1 MKNIIFLNALT
12 EVQGVIENLSEKL
25 KTTTVW
31 MMTFGFPW
39 EISKYCSIYISVVS
53 VEPFYVSEVFKSVWP
68 KNVQL
73 C

>member
-31 MMTFGFPW
+31 MMTFGFP
-39 EISKYCSIYISVVS
+39 
-53 VEPFYVSEVFKSVWP
+53 
-68 KNVQL
+68 
-73 C
+73 